1 VSQGRRY
8 LAERFDRFCDRLND
22 GLITVTIVLAAL
34 VFLVA
39 ANRVAETLVALQ
51 GFAIIGTT

>member
-1 VSQGRRY
+1 

-22 GLITVTIVLAAL
+22 SLIAVTIVLAAL

-39 ANRVAETLVALQ
+39 AYRAAETVVIPQ
-51 GFAIIGTT
+51 GFEAIGTT